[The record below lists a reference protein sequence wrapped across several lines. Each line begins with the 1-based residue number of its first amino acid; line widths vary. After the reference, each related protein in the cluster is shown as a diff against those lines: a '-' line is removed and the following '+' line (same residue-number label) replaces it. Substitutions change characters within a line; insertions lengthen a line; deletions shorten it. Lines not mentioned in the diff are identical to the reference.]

1 MITDLLLIGRG
12 VKKVLPRIC
21 DQIQKNQRDKIDCAV
36 QALIKPVET
45 FLDQPPVQ
53 GNNTKLWFDY
63 RYNTWLDKLILTYLI
78 KSGSFQKAN
87 LKKLRTKIAILSKIK
102 FRNSSRESPE
112 SQKENLEA
120 VAKRIIIQE
129 GSKMILSKAPLIL
142 KSGLP
147 PSRKF
152 STSIRVAALSAMVQ
166 NFKQIN
172 KLVKLILFRTD

>member
-1 MITDLLLIGRG
+1 M
-12 VKKVLPRIC
+12 
-21 DQIQKNQRDKIDCAV
+21 
-36 QALIKPVET
+36 
-45 FLDQPPVQ
+45 
-53 GNNTKLWFDY
+53 
-63 RYNTWLDKLILTYLI
+63 
-78 KSGSFQKAN
+78 
-87 LKKLRTKIAILSKIK
+87 KKLRTKIAILSKIK

>member
-1 MITDLLLIGRG
+1 M
-12 VKKVLPRIC
+12 
-21 DQIQKNQRDKIDCAV
+21 
-36 QALIKPVET
+36 
-45 FLDQPPVQ
+45 
-53 GNNTKLWFDY
+53 
-63 RYNTWLDKLILTYLI
+63 
-78 KSGSFQKAN
+78 
-87 LKKLRTKIAILSKIK
+87 KKLRSKIAILNKIK

>member
-63 RYNTWLDKLILTYLI
+63 RYN
-78 KSGSFQKAN
+78 S
-87 LKKLRTKIAILSKIK
+87 KKT
-102 FRNSSRESPE
+102 
-112 SQKENLEA
+112 
-120 VAKRIIIQE
+120 
-129 GSKMILSKAPLIL
+129 
-142 KSGLP
+142 
-147 PSRKF
+147 
-152 STSIRVAALSAMVQ
+152 IR
-166 NFKQIN
+166 
-172 KLVKLILFRTD
+172 